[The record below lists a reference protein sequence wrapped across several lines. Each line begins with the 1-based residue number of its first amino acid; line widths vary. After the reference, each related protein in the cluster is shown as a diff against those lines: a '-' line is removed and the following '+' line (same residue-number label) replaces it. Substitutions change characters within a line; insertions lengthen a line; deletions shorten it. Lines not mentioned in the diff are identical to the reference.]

1 MKRIDLLSAI
11 DELKDSDNIESAI
24 DNMKDVAIAFC
35 DNYETEF
42 NNIRDELEVLAPHI
56 NDVDSAYQIAVKCSG
71 DLY

>member
-35 DNYETEF
+35 DNYETKF
-42 NNIRDELEVLAPHI
+42 NDIKDELKSLAPHI
-56 NDVDSAYQIAVKCSG
+56 NNVNNAYQIADKCSN